1 MNQGIY
7 PLAATMINQ
16 LNRVDVLSNNLANA
30 TTNAF
35 KQDNV
40 SEGSFNHYLKKA
52 QDNGL
57 EITKIDK
64 ITNTIP
70 KIDTK
75 FISGQMGVVVPTENQ
90 MDFAI
95 KSENIFFKIQNPKTK
110 EIVLSRDGSF
120 NVLGG
125 QLVNKNGFN
134 VLDTKNVPIVIEEGS
149 QKFALQIAVVKT
161 DYTNLDKQGNNNY
174 KIKDQKQ
181 VEKLI
186 GNEDYVLRGALEKS
200 NVNSVTTMVGLIDS
214 HRRFE
219 QAQKAMTGIDELNQ
233 KVIDKIGSNR

>member
-30 TTNAF
+30 NTTAF

-40 SEGSFNHYLKKA
+40 SEGSFNHYLQKA
-52 QDNGL
+52 QDKGL
-57 EITKIDK
+57 ETTKINEV
-64 ITNTIP
+64 TNTIP

-75 FISGQMGVVVPTENQ
+75 FITGLMGVVMPTENQ
-90 MDFAI
+90 MDFAM
-95 KSENIFFKIQNPKTK
+95 KNENTFFKIQNPKTK
-110 EIVLSRDGSF
+110 EFFLSRDGSF
-120 NVLGG
+120 NILGG

-134 VLDTKNVPIVIEEGS
+134 ILDANNVPIIIEEDS
-149 QKFALQIAVVKT
+149 QEFALQISVVKT

-174 KIKDQKQ
+174 RVKEQKE
-181 VEKLI
+181 VEQLV
-186 GNEDYVLRGALEKS
+186 GNEDHILRGALEKS
-200 NVNSVTTMVGLIDS
+200 NVNTVTTMVGLIDG

-219 QAQKAMTGIDELNQ
+219 QAQKAMTGIDAINQ
-233 KVIDKIGSNR
+233 KVIDKIGMNR